1 MITITNTVK
10 SIIREIMPQNIEC
23 ALHPSHKLSD
33 LDMHDVDKVTLAMEL
48 ERAFKISIPDNTAK
62 SWITIQHVIQ
72 HVRREKMR
80 QASYS
85 LKESER
91 RRKQNPKPKTPKP
104 RSIID
109 IFESFISRNT
119 RS

>member
-1 MITITNTVK
+1 MNTITNQVK

-72 HVRREKMR
+72 HVRREKLR

-85 LKESER
+85 LEESKR
-91 RRKQNPKPKTPKP
+91 RRKQNPKPKTQKP

>member
-62 SWITIQHVIQ
+62 SWLTIQHVIQ

-85 LKESER
+85 LAESR
-91 RRKQNPKPKTPKP
+91 RRKQNTPKPKAEKP
-104 RSIID
+104 RSIMNI
-109 IFESFISRNT
+109 IESFISRNT